1 VGIRPRKRPDTF
13 TPEAIA
19 EAALSVLREEGP
31 EALSLRRV
39 GEVLGTSHVTVLRR
53 CGSFDGLLD
62 VCAEHI
68 AASFPEVPNHLE
80 WSLSTRTYFEAAY
93 DMWSHH
99 ADLIMLMRGRVWHG
113 FNITSRFYEPAMR
126 GMVEAGMPVSE
137 AAALFSILYRQTI
150 GSIVTTKA
158 NQWSPW
164 ESREALWRLGPHQF
178 PTLASVEQ
186 LTDMHDERASYC
198 DALRRLIE
206 DFGLKS
212 IDRQQL

>member
-1 VGIRPRKRPDTF
+1 MTRARTRPSSF
-13 TPEAIA
+13 TPEAVA
-19 EAALSVLREEGP
+19 EAALGVLRDEGP
-31 EALSLRRV
+31 DALSLRRV

-62 VCAEHI
+62 VCAEHV
-68 AASFPEVPNHLE
+68 ASDFPEVPGHLD
-80 WSLSTRTYFEAAY
+80 WILSTRTYFEAAY
-93 DMWSHH
+93 DMWSRH

-137 AAALFSILYRQTI
+137 AAILFSILYRQTI

-178 PTLASVEQ
+178 PTLASVEE

-198 DALRRLIE
+198 EALRRLIE

-212 IDRQQL
+212 INRA